1 MPADIFFESDDSEF
15 SETDWSVH
23 GRKGRAS
30 NRRRS
35 VSRPRRTEVRE
46 TLTVPM
52 QSSRLQ
58 RSSSHGGRRHR
69 DRGEVPAVMI
79 VNEQAQR
86 TDNSN
91 SNKPRR
97 VQQKV
102 VDVDFDEEVVRSRR
116 RAATGVSRD
125 PSPFLHERDAEFA
138 LNQKL
143 LEKSD
148 LRQDM
153 EIWKQQQEIERLER
167 ELEKHRERV
176 EPRDPRE
183 SRLLREEEEWYEDEI
198 SDRLRRLER
207 FERKNRSEEER
218 RNLEKNWRIKRL
230 EDSEREAA
238 DKTRAEEE
246 RRNME
251 KNWRLK
257 KLEESEREA
266 ADKARAEEERR
277 NMEKNWRLK
286 KLEES
291 EREAAERKVWRLK
304 QLEEAEKEAAEREE
318 LKQKIREEKL
328 KEIAKQKED
337 QEEREKLR
345 KEFLEEER
353 RKQVEA
359 EEKKKKEQA
368 IKAAAVEEWKLE
380 QERIKQRQKEEAI
393 KKDKEFRERL
403 RLEFGYSEAEI
414 EDILNKK
421 KKAEEKKDKKEK
433 KDEIIE
439 EKTTWIKVHRKHLL
453 PESLIAYN
461 LPWEWDERDSNY
473 IIIKRWITE
482 DLQEELFAH
491 TRRLRDGK
499 LIAQTSSS
507 TTELKINDRNKEKMY
522 LVRKKSPSRRLR
534 IFA

>member
-30 NRRRS
+30 TRRRS

-52 QSSRLQ
+52 QSTRVT
-58 RSSSHGGRRHR
+58 RSSSTGGRRHR
-69 DRGEVPAVMI
+69 DRSAVPAVMI

-102 VDVDFDEEVVRSRR
+102 VDHDFDEEVVTSRR
-116 RAATGVSRD
+116 RAVTGVSRE
-125 PSPFLHERDAEFA
+125 PSPFIHERDTELA

-148 LRQDM
+148 LRQDL

-167 ELEKHRERV
+167 ELEKHRERA

-207 FERKNRSEEER
+207 FERKNRAEEER
-218 RNLEKNWRIKRL
+218 RNLEK
-230 EDSEREAA
+230 D
-238 DKTRAEEE
+238 
-246 RRNME
+246 
-251 KNWRLK
+251 WRLK
-257 KLEESEREA
+257 RLEESEREA
-266 ADKARAEEERR
+266 ADRTRAEEERR
-277 NMEKNWRLK
+277 KLEKDWRLK
-286 KLEES
+286 RLEES
-291 EREAAERKVWRLK
+291 EREAAERKAWRLK
-304 QLEEAEKEAAEREE
+304 QLEEHEKEAAEREE
-318 LKQKIREEKL
+318 LKQKIREEKGRG
-328 KEIAKQKED
+328 KE
-337 QEEREKLR
+337 
-345 KEFLEEER
+345 
-353 RKQVEA
+353 
-359 EEKKKKEQA
+359 KKEQA
-368 IKAAAVEEWKLE
+368 MKAAAIEEWKLE

-403 RLEFGYSEAEI
+403 RLEFGYTEEEI
-414 EDILNKK
+414 EQILNKK
-421 KKAEEKKDKKEK
+421 KKAEKEKEKKEK
-433 KDEIIE
+433 KEEIIE

-453 PESLIAYN
+453 PETLLAYN
-461 LPWEWDERDSNY
+461 LPWDWDERDSNY
-473 IIIKRWITE
+473 IIIKRWVTE
-482 DLQEELFAH
+482 DFQEELFAH
-491 TRRLRDGK
+491 TRRIREGK
-499 LIAQTSSS
+499 LVAQTSSS
-507 TTELKINDRNKEKMY
+507 TTELKINDRNKDKMY